1 MDIWPEFQRDLEM
14 YRDVVLSIKR
24 NLRCIEML
32 FYQ

>member
-24 NLRCIEML
+24 NLRL
-32 FYQ
+32 YRGVY